1 MSSGAPAELARVNPV
16 LTRLRAYGTTGRIV
30 GIDIARGLAVLG
42 MFGAHVGVTEHLD
55 PLDPSSWIAL
65 VHGRSSILFAVLA
78 GVSIAII
85 SGRTRVVAGRA
96 LVDARLR
103 ILVRAVVI
111 FALGGLLEFLGTG
124 VAVILPAYALL
135 FVLAIP
141 FLRWSPRRLFLLAGI
156 LSVVS
161 PVLTALVVGFVRDG
175 EGVILDLL
183 VSGVYPGV
191 IWITFVLVG
200 LGIGR
205 LDLDS
210 RRVRLTVGG
219 AGAALT
225 LVGYGIGAIVASA
238 VPSGADA
245 ATRLIDLTVLASIE
259 AHSGSPFE
267 VIGSTGFALA
277 VIALSLLAAVPLRW
291 LLFPVAAV
299 GAMALTAYTL
309 HIFAIAALGSQ
320 FWRTDDTLLFGA
332 FVLAAL
338 LACSAWYA
346 TVGRGPLEQVLTTIS
361 TRAVTA
367 APHAAGRLD
376 GDTLQEENTNT

>member
-219 AGAALT
+219 AGAALM

-361 TRAVTA
+361 TRAATA
-367 APHAAGRLD
+367 APHTAGRLD